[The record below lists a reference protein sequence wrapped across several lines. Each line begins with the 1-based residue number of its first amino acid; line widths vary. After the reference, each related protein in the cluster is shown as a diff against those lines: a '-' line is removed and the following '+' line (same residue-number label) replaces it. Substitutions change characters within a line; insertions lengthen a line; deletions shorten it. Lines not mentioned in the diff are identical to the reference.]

1 MLVIK
6 LDSRGGMNWFFFMNH
21 ILYSLQSQTKALSH
35 QDVHRWKKE
44 APVPEILLY
53 LPFIPLTR
61 SSHISSLPL
70 PGKGSTKISEKD
82 TCRMNTGTDF
92 LVCWTVSLSWDLLP
106 WQGWDALMFAMTETT
121 TSPLWV
127 MTGVVLANTLTP
139 SWHPWVGAWGSC
151 QPWRVAGSCCDPWHC
166 LWGQQDPCRLCFHDL
181 IYKVTDLILPTLT
194 PEDVLLFLIVFL
206 ALLQSVSNSER

>member
-44 APVPEILLY
+44 APVPGILLY

-127 MTGVVLANTLTP
+127 MTDRICACQHAHPFLASL
-139 SWHPWVGAWGSC
+139 GG
-151 QPWRVAGSCCDPWHC
+151 C
-166 LWGQQDPCRLCFHDL
+166 LRF
-181 IYKVTDLILPTLT
+181 LPALARGR
-194 PEDVLLFLIVFL
+194 VLLWPM
-206 ALLQSVSNSER
+206 ALSLGSAGPLQALFPWPHLQGHRPHSSRSNPWGCSFVPDCFPCPSPICF